1 MQILLNK
8 NKPFF
13 KAAMHCHS
21 TNSDGKLSVQEQKEL
36 FKKQGYSVVAFTDH
50 EHLIDNSH
58 LDDENFLTITS
69 CEIAIKEFPE
79 QSTLKNTLMRVTHL
93 NLYAQN
99 QHNVVTPC
107 YNSVYD
113 HFKNPSIEDKIK
125 FNGEYQRIYSKD
137 GINAIIKE
145 AKSKGFLV
153 CYNHPEWSLE
163 NATDYLHYENLDFVE
178 VYNHAS
184 TIAGSECYQIQA
196 FDDFLRNG
204 KRIFNLMADDSH
216 KKEDMFGGFIMI
228 NAHKLDYDTI
238 ISALK
243 NGEFYSSQ
251 GPLIYSLIKNGNEVT
266 VECSNAKRISLSTK
280 GRRTEAKRGEN
291 LTKATFKVK
300 ETDEYFRITVVD
312 EYNNHAHTQAYEI

>member
-8 NKPFF
+8 NMPFF

-50 EHLIDNSH
+50 EHLIDNSF
-58 LDDENFLTITS
+58 LDDKDFLTITS
-69 CEIAIKEFPE
+69 CEIAIKEFPK

-113 HFKNPSIEDKIK
+113 HFKNPNIEDKIK
-125 FNGEYQRIYSKD
+125 FNGEYNRIYSKD

-145 AKSKGFLV
+145 AKSQGFLV
-153 CYNHPEWSLE
+153 SYNHPDWSLE
-163 NATDYLHYENLDFVE
+163 DATDYLQYENFDFVE
-178 VYNHAS
+178 IYNHTCS
-184 TIAGSECYQIQA
+184 CEGGEGYQIKV
-196 FDDFLRNG
+196 FDDILRSG
-204 KRIFNLMADDSH
+204 KKVFATMADDSH
-216 KKEDMFGGFIMI
+216 KKESMFGAFIMI
-228 NAHKLDYDTI
+228 NAPELNYDTI
-238 ISALK
+238 MTALK

-251 GPLIYSLIKNGNEVT
+251 GPLIYSLIKKGNEVT
-266 VECSNAKRISLSTK
+266 VECSSAKRISISTK
-280 GRRTEAKRGEN
+280 GRRCDAKTGKD
-291 LTKATFKVK
+291 LTKATFKLK
-300 ETDEYFRITVVD
+300 ESDGYFRITVID
-312 EYNNHAHTQAYEI
+312 EFNNHAHSQAYEI

>member
-21 TNSDGKLSVQEQKEL
+21 TNSDGKISVEEQKEL

-69 CEIAIKEFPE
+69 CEIAVKEFPE
-79 QSTLKNTLMRVTHL
+79 QSTLKNFDMRVTHL
-93 NLYAQN
+93 NFYALD

-125 FNGEYQRIYSKD
+125 FNGEFPRVYSKE
-137 GINAIIKE
+137 GINAIINE

-178 VYNHAS
+178 VYNHS
-184 TIAGSECYQIQA
+184 CSCSGGESYDIKA
-196 FDDFLRNG
+196 FDDILRSG
-204 KRIFNLMADDSH
+204 KKVFALMADDSH
-216 KKEDMFGGFIMI
+216 KPEHMFGGFIMI
-228 NAHKLDYDTI
+228 NAPTLNYQAI
-238 ISALK
+238 MSALK

-251 GPLIYSLIKNGNEVT
+251 GPEVYSLVRDGNQVT
-266 VECSNAKRISLSTK
+266 IECSKAKRISLSTR
-280 GRRTEAKRGEN
+280 GRRTNAVTGTD
-291 LTKATFKVK
+291 LTCATFNLL
-300 ETDEYFRITVVD
+300 ETDGYFRITVVD
-312 EYNNHAHTQAYEI
+312 EYNNHAHTQSYEI